1 VNIRLGAGKGTKMEG
16 FDHSDTTA
24 VIETLN
30 ELEKDVLQLMEGK
43 ERDEEGRAIQLLGYI
58 TWLRRSLVS

>member
-1 VNIRLGAGKGTKMEG
+1 MED

-24 VIETLN
+24 VIERLN
-30 ELEKDVLQLMEGK
+30 ELEKDVLQLMDGK
-43 ERDEEGRAIQLLGYI
+43 ERDEEERAIRLLGRI

>member
-1 VNIRLGAGKGTKMEG
+1 MNIRLGAGKGTKMEG

-24 VIETLN
+24 VIERLN
-30 ELEKDVLQLMEGK
+30 ELEKDVLQFMDGK
-43 ERDEEGRAIQLLGYI
+43 ERDEEERAIRLLGRI